1 MDPVEAGSWLSARP
15 QQLVFVTG
23 LDPVNRPAHA
33 NVVSAFSNRTSDR
46 PPLNLKVIS
55 GELDLPQKTPKAPS
69 KGIIKRD
76 WPLKYLERV
85 PSLIVLFLDLDWD
98 HASWEEKKTEAK
110 SKVDS
115 IRDTCRQGSR
125 IALVLLQ
132 ERYTANPNS
141 LATDRAHELSHI
153 CQLSSKQLFQ
163 IPTAGSDFW
172 AFISKLEVAFHE
184 LAQGFYQQKLKA
196 IRARSIPN
204 NAPMLVVRQLFKL
217 AYLSEMRQDTH
228 TALRNY
234 RLAYDQCRDNLEHWD
249 AIDIFEWRSVVGLLN
264 YKMCELCFLH
274 NTAFEAINHMR
285 KHQSAFFRSLPST
298 VLVYP
303 THELASIEWLL
314 WKAKECWHFAQ
325 LFETAVKGGL
335 TALATLNP
343 GSSLAEAASF
353 YSQANSEVAALKATS
368 QLLTFPYPNPDP
380 LALETIF
387 FGQRP
392 WRVGLDSLAA
402 PHVESAA
409 VTAITHRLVVNHDG
423 VITLLQAAIGQFRKY
438 QCHRMQKKVMSET
451 ADAFYA
457 KGDSQKALQYWL
469 LVSKEWLPPVIRQRI
484 LQKAAWAAYSSA
496 SFKNYIWC
504 LLQLLHPSIHSTLQS
519 TAAESLRQILSGQS
533 PLPPFLNANIE
544 SALLNQ
550 YSANWVN
557 LLSTKQFFTIDIGN
571 LETFLEIEAAF
582 LHDKPLRPGQRAN
595 VCLIVRNL
603 ADIEFRISGLLIS
616 CDVIGRRRQAD
627 EPPPFTLR
635 FGPCHLAPRQKRT
648 LLVVETV
655 PESIE
660 GNSLIVSSVTV
671 ELGDR
676 SAPVFGQLEFEAMKA
691 LNRNRDKEI
700 VGEEEL
706 RVNEAEGSVVVDYS
720 KDQNGKEKG
729 ARVECL
735 IGEVAEFDLPLT
747 NASDLELSNVI
758 LEFKRSEQQSTE
770 AAAVLFV
777 DDEDN
782 ELRSDIK
789 IKVISPIRFVAQL
802 VGSIELI
809 LEVSYDLPVGSDQ
822 VAKRKSS
829 KIPLSI
835 SAEQPFTVS
844 SSVLSIC
851 GIPLSSVLNHSEHT
865 LKAVVESHSTI
876 VINSIEW
883 LLADVVTI
891 ADSTPALQNLSDELS
906 KDHTISYYLP
916 VRIETREEEVET
928 PLGRIAIV
936 WKRKTNDPDAASLV
950 RSVVPLTRL
959 PVLSCPLSIRAEVI
973 DQHAVVRLP
982 IRINY
987 HLKSYAKEC
996 LDMSIVFDS
1005 TDSFMFC
1012 GLRRASVRMMPG
1024 DERSVSVIVMALS
1037 AGRLPF
1043 PKLTVKSSQLSDAMT
1058 LNCLQTLPATL
1069 FVLVK
1074 TEYSVI
1080 DQKTSRM
1087 PHQHGAVK
1095 LQNEVGL
1102 ENLREL
1108 TEEEKWQ
1115 IEHAKLHEQHRG
1127 HDKMHLEMML
1137 ILVVALIVGQIFLVQ
1152 WKRRHFKSYQFCT
1165 LIGMWLIPVY
1175 VCFTHQ
1181 WYRFLFIWTVFTIAS
1196 TFVWFKASAD
1206 HISGTTPRMVYKWFL
1221 LLHKMSYVLGIA
1233 GYFTMMFALMG
1244 LNFVFGLK
1252 QTTVMDAGILLLF
1265 YGLYYGVLGRDFAHI
1280 CTDRM
1285 ACKIGYYTP
1294 DGLPKKHLDDDVC
1307 AVCDN
1312 RLRTDQALLQAGEDE
1327 NQDEKTYRLSCGHTF
1342 HEFCIRGWV
1351 VVGKLQTCP
1360 YCKEKVDLK
1369 RMFKNPWE
1377 KPHLFYGKLL
1387 DWIRYLVCWQPLIV
1401 SLVQG
1406 LNNYLGLE

>member
-33 NVVSAFSNRTSDR
+33 NVVSAFSNRTPDR

-172 AFISKLEVAFHE
+172 
-184 LAQGFYQQKLKA
+184 
-196 IRARSIPN
+196 
-204 NAPMLVVRQLFKL
+204 
-217 AYLSEMRQDTH
+217 
-228 TALRNY
+228 
-234 RLAYDQCRDNLEHWD
+234 
-249 AIDIFEWRSVVGLLN
+249 
-264 YKMCELCFLH
+264 MCELCFLH

-380 LALETIF
+380 LALGTIF

-469 LVSKEWLPPVIRQRI
+469 LVSKEWLPPVVRQRI

-635 FGPCHLAPRQKRT
+635 FGPCHLASRQKRT

-660 GNSLIVSSVTV
+660 GNSLIISSVTV

-720 KDQNGKEKG
+720 KGQNGKEKG

-789 IKVISPIRFVAQL
+789 IKVVDRMSPNKTVISPIRFVAQL

-822 VAKRKSS
+822 VARRKSS

-876 VINSIEW
+876 VIKSIEW

-891 ADSTPALQNLSDELS
+891 VDSTPALQNLSDELS

-936 WKRKTNDPDAASLV
+936 WKRKTNDPDSASLV

-1181 WYRFLFIWTVFTIAS
+1181 WYRFLFIWTAFTIAS